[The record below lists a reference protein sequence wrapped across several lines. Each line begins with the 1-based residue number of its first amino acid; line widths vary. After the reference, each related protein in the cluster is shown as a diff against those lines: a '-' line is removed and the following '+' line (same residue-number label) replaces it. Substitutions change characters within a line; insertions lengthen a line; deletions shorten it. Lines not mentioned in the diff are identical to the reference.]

1 MWRWLPPS
9 FTLALG
15 FGALAAISV
24 TPLGKRGVFMGS
36 VQLRVQSCPMAARVP
51 GAWFQV
57 VSTLAF
63 HWEPPD
69 LTEVGIAR

>member
-1 MWRWLPPS
+1 MWRWLPLS

-15 FGALAAISV
+15 FWGSCSHQCHSI
-24 TPLGKRGVFMGS
+24 GKKGVFMGS

-69 LTEVGIAR
+69 LTEVSIAQ

>member
-1 MWRWLPPS
+1 
-9 FTLALG
+9 
-15 FGALAAISV
+15 
-24 TPLGKRGVFMGS
+24 MGS